1 MSAAALVLRATVG
14 GALSLFTACAI
25 AGVGATDR
33 DLARGRDETSLGAR
47 LFTSECARCHGLH
60 GEGIADGPAI
70 LGPRALPEYARE
82 ATKSGI
88 PGVYDPQDQQI
99 ESQIHRTG
107 MPVREPLHNAQDLY
121 AFLSTHLPK
130 SRILEIQPEGLL
142 TVVTFIMAVQGADL
156 PRGGL
161 TFDSASTVAIPRR

>member
-1 MSAAALVLRATVG
+1 MVCRATIA
-14 GALSLFTACAI
+14 GALGLLTACAI
-25 AGVGATDR
+25 AGVGATDA

-47 LFTSECARCHGLH
+47 LFVSECARCHGLH

-99 ESQIHRTG
+99 ELQTHRTG
-107 MPVREPLHNAQDLY
+107 MPVRDPFRNAQDLVV
-121 AFLSTHLPK
+121 FLGTHLPK
-130 SRILEIQPEGLL
+130 SRILAIQPEGLL
-142 TVVTFIMAVQGADL
+142 TVITFILAVQGADL
-156 PRGGL
+156 PPGGL